1 MKRFLT
7 CALCFVSLPA
17 IAVPLYYEQ
26 DGACPGLYS
35 SQPLT
40 GCNATTVSKLNVT
53 PINGTVFNGFFING
67 RKVVNADG
75 TFTNNALDIL
85 RGADLTS
92 GAEIPQTYT
101 CSNGVT
107 ETGYGECQSGTP
119 LVTVKLDTRGGSMA
133 APTQVK
139 VAHGGTLTAYA
150 PDRSSFDG
158 AIFVGWAKS
167 GQPDSSAA
175 KNAVV
180 NDTVGTTVTYRAVY
194 TCPGGRD
201 MNQYNVCVSDEDEY
215 LTPDGNPV
223 QPNELHCWRPTGPN
237 GTYENYC
244 HWNLLVTFHDNNDNP
259 GYNFSVTYPYT
270 GNPVGNNNKT
280 LTCYG
285 GTGCRSAS
293 WCKENNSSVHNGT
306 CMSLWV
312 PTATNYEFR
321 GYFRQPKNPED
332 LITLVGTTDGG
343 AFNVFYRTNQNNAY
357 MNITGHAVVVV
368 EPSTPVELDC
378 VSVGNSV
385 GWTYDENGNRYC
397 DGNLVDNTTWPIDIY
412 GGWARKCATSTQQNP
427 FSCDLIIGDHFTPV
441 NGFGKGDVKYETS
454 CAAGYA
460 LNGDGN
466 RYDPQCVR
474 EAGSTLD
481 LTYQFVDQHGLPVD
495 GCNIDTYE
503 SCTTSDTYYLPHQA
517 VCGTNNQLK
526 YLSTYS
532 GLYTPGHSVS
542 CSSNVFGNT
551 GSRIVTGYVCRNS
564 CAIGQSVPNGTC
576 TAAYRPGG
584 RLNGNEYVE
593 NIYEGCNQISCDTGY
608 MPGWVNNSV
617 TCVPKCEFGHY
628 CTVEACNEIGGEC
641 DSNSQIGDVCKCL
654 ENTSGGGGTCTP
666 GRYCSTETDCTNIG
680 GICTA
685 VNSNGCLC
693 YVASCSFGTSC
704 LVATCNSIGGECQ
717 STNGSTCICV
727 QPGTGNDDE
736 PEWVSVEFRYGNV
749 TLTSPASPTTFYL
762 DKKRKC
768 YYAYTQPVSK
778 DNCGLNSPYRL
789 QYITIPTA
797 QGKTFAG
804 FWREGQSLKIIDTD
818 GKVRATN
825 QGIDQ
830 LTFNS
835 SATATVMYLTAH
847 WN

>member
-1 MKRFLT
+1 MTNKKRKYTMKRFLT

-17 IAVPLYYEQ
+17 IAVTLYYEQ

-67 RKVVNADG
+67 LKVVNADG
-75 TFTNNALDIL
+75 TFTNKALDIL

-167 GQPDSSAA
+167 GQPESSAA

-180 NDTVGTTVTYRAVY
+180 NDTVGTTVTYHAVY
-194 TCPGGRD
+194 SCPDGRY

-215 LTPDGNPV
+215 LDTGGRPV
-223 QPNELHCWRPTGPN
+223 APEDLQCWREEG
-237 GTYENYC
+237 GIYVNYC
-244 HWNLLVTFHDNNDNP
+244 HWRLKITFHNNNQSFNVTNGSQNDNMVL
-259 GYNFSVTYPYT
+259 N
-270 GNPVGNNNKT
+270 
-280 LTCYG
+280 CYG
-285 GTGCRSAS
+285 GRGCESNGVCITGPSGRCTHLYTPMADDY
-293 WCKENNSSVHNGT
+293 
-306 CMSLWV
+306 L
-312 PTATNYEFR
+312 FR
-321 GYFRQPKNPED
+321 GYFKDGFKNADE
-332 LITLVGTTDGG
+332 LITEVGTTAGG
-343 AFNVFYRTNQNNAY
+343 AFNVFYPRNQNSAT
-357 MNITGHAVVVV
+357 MSITGHAVVVV
-368 EPSTPVELDC
+368 EPYTVVELDC
-378 VSVGNSV
+378 ESVGNSA

-474 EAGSTLD
+474 EAGSTLN
-481 LTYQFVDQHGLPVD
+481 LTYQFVDQYGLTVN
-495 GCNIDTYE
+495 GCNTGEYE

-517 VCGTNNQLK
+517 VCGSNNPLK

-532 GLYTPGHSVS
+532 GLYTPNRPVTCG
-542 CSSNVFGNT
+542 SSVFGT
-551 GSRIVTGYVCRNS
+551 SPTRVVTGYVCRYS
-564 CAIGQSVPNGTC
+564 CEKNQSIENGTC
-576 TAAYRPGG
+576 VLMPKQSGTI
-584 RLNGNEYVE
+584 NGNEYTDNLWGE
-593 NIYEGCNQISCDTGY
+593 CNKIECNRGYTLQI
-608 MPGWVNNSV
+608 VNGTA
-617 TCVPKCEFGHY
+617 TCV
-628 CTVEACNEIGGEC
+628 
-641 DSNSQIGDVCKCL
+641 SS
-654 ENTSGGGGTCTP
+654 GGGTCTP

-680 GICTA
+680 GTCAA

-693 YVASCSFGTSC
+693 AVASCSFGTSC

-736 PEWVSVEFRYGNV
+736 PEWVAVEFKYGNV
-749 TLTSPASPTTFYL
+749 NLTSPASPTTFYL
-762 DKKRKC
+762 DKKHKC

-778 DNCGLNSPYRL
+778 DNCGSNSPHRL
-789 QYITIPTA
+789 KNITIPTA

-804 FWREGQSLKIIDTD
+804 FWRESQSLRIIDAD
-818 GKVRATN
+818 GNVRATN

-830 LTFNS
+830 LTFS
-835 SATATVMYLTAH
+835 SSATVMYLTAH

>member
-35 SQPLT
+35 SQPLG
-40 GCNATTVSKLNVT
+40 GCGASTVAKLNVI

-67 RKVVNADG
+67 QKVVNADG

-194 TCPGGRD
+194 SCPDGYY
-201 MNQYNVCVSDEDEY
+201 MNQYNVCVSDGDEY

-293 WCKENNSSVHNGT
+293 WCKENSSSVHNGT

-332 LITLVGTTDGG
+332 LITSVGTTDGG

-368 EPSTPVELDC
+368 EPYSTVNLWCEESNGVGHAVIYDGNTVPTC
-378 VSVGNSV
+378 VGN
-385 GWTYDENGNRYC
+385 
-397 DGNLVDNTTWPIDIY
+397 LKDNNPFGFDIY
-412 GGWARKCATSTQQNP
+412 AGWARKCEGGDQAHA
-427 FSCDLIIGDHFTPV
+427 SCDLIIGDSFKPV
-441 NGFGKGDVKYETS
+441 NGFGKGDVKYNTS
-454 CAAGYA
+454 CYDGYA
-460 LNGDGN
+460 LVGDGN
-466 RYDPQCVR
+466 RYDPQCER
-474 EAGSTLD
+474 EAGNTLT
-481 LTYQFVDQHGLPVD
+481 LIYQFVDQYGLTVN
-495 GCNIDTYE
+495 GCNTGAYE

-517 VCGTNNQLK
+517 VCGSNNPLK

-532 GLYTPGHSVS
+532 GLYTPNRPVTCG
-542 CSSNVFGNT
+542 SSVFGT
-551 GSRIVTGYVCRNS
+551 SPATRVVTGYVCRNS
-564 CAIGQSVPNGTC
+564 CYKGQSIDHGTC
-576 TAAYRPGG
+576 VSMPKQSGTI
-584 RLNGNEYVE
+584 NGNEYTDNLWGE
-593 NIYEGCNQISCDTGY
+593 CNKIECNRGYTLQI
-608 MPGWVNNSV
+608 VNGTATCVQSSV
-617 TCVPKCEFGHY
+617 TP
-628 CTVEACNEIGGEC
+628 
-641 DSNSQIGDVCKCL
+641 S
-654 ENTSGGGGTCTP
+654 
-666 GRYCSTETDCTNIG
+666 
-680 GICTA
+680 
-685 VNSNGCLC
+685 
-693 YVASCSFGTSC
+693 
-704 LVATCNSIGGECQ
+704 
-717 STNGSTCICV
+717 
-727 QPGTGNDDE
+727 
-736 PEWVSVEFRYGNV
+736 
-749 TLTSPASPTTFYL
+749 
-762 DKKRKC
+762 
-768 YYAYTQPVSK
+768 
-778 DNCGLNSPYRL
+778 
-789 QYITIPTA
+789 
-797 QGKTFAG
+797 
-804 FWREGQSLKIIDTD
+804 
-818 GKVRATN
+818 
-825 QGIDQ
+825 
-830 LTFNS
+830 
-835 SATATVMYLTAH
+835 
-847 WN
+847 